1 MADSYIQ
8 KIISERLGGRRFG
21 KDTVLSVNDKINVSK
36 DSAVAQHPEL
46 TFIDFSSN
54 EPDAMADYGVINE
67 FAKQASVW
75 ENRVCC
81 AGTEANFAIVAAEYM
96 KNVFGVENLDP
107 NTDIAYNSGAVSA
120 VFSAMQAF
128 INTGD
133 VAIVA
138 SPVCGRVLKAVELLG
153 GEIYLLPLTESNGY
167 LPDLDSVPEEI
178 AEKAKVIYINYP
190 NNPTG
195 IMGTEK
201 AFRKIVRFAKKNKIV
216 VINDATYAPIVFD
229 GAKPL
234 SFLSVNGAKDVGIEI
249 HSLSSAFNMSGWS
262 IGFTAGNALMVK
274 AVSASAALSGLS
286 KFKAEQLAAKYALEH
301 TEITA
306 QTVEKYSRRLDML
319 TAALKKCGF
328 KVKKPKASMFLFV
341 KAPIAIK
348 DGAKFKTSEDFCSW
362 LLNEKLIAAVPYKDC
377 DNGVRFAVTFAALG
391 ESEEKAVIDK
401 FIERLS
407 GIKFEF
413 E

>member
-8 KIISERLGGRRFG
+8 KIVSERLGGRRFG
-21 KDTVLSVNDKINVSK
+21 KDMVLSVNDKINISK

-67 FAKQASVW
+67 FAKEANVW
-75 ENRVCC
+75 ENRVYS
-81 AGTEANFAIVAAEYM
+81 AGTDKDFAFAAAQYM

-107 NTDIAYNSGAVSA
+107 ETDIVYNSGALSA
-120 VFSAMQAF
+120 VFSVMQAF
-128 INTGD
+128 INQGD

-138 SPVCGRVLKAVELLG
+138 SPVCGRVLKAVELSG
-153 GEIYLLPLTESNGY
+153 GEVYLLPLTESNGY
-167 LPDLDSVPEEI
+167 LPDLDSVPDDI
-178 AEKAKVIYINYP
+178 AERAKVIYINYP

-195 IMGTEK
+195 AVGTEK
-201 AFRKIVRFAKKNKIV
+201 AFRKVVRFAKKNKLV
-216 VINDATYAPIVFD
+216 VVNDATYSPIVYD
-229 GAKPL
+229 GVKPL
-234 SFLSVNGAKDVGIEI
+234 SFLNVNGAKDVGIEI

-274 AVSASAALSGLS
+274 AVLSVSSLSGLS

-319 TAALKKCGF
+319 TAVLKKSGF
-328 KVKKPKASMFLFV
+328 KVKKPKATMFLYA
-341 KAPIAIK
+341 KAPIGIK
-348 DGAKFKTSEDFCSW
+348 DCIKFKNAEDFCSW
-362 LLNEKLIAAVPYKDC
+362 LLNEKLVAAVPYKEC
-377 DNGVRFAVTFAALG
+377 DNGIRFSVTFAALG
-391 ESEEKAVIDK
+391 ENEEKAVIDD
-401 FIERLS
+401 FAERLS